1 MGVLPFMQG
10 YGTWKSLIPYIFGFH
25 FNNPMKKIS
34 LVEEVKGG
42 IKEACENLAV
52 TVLHE
57 EEDLVFPDQ
66 DRCFPFGKGSGPP

>member
-1 MGVLPFMQG
+1 
-10 YGTWKSLIPYIFGFH
+10 
-25 FNNPMKKIS
+25 MKKIS